1 MDALDE
7 TRDAAAAT
15 RPSARELWSGATGWL
30 ERHETRLW
38 WLHSLWALAFGIGVM
53 WLGSR
58 NFAYL
63 RIAILHVAFIWATS
77 MALPFIVRSG
87 SLSRPWRTRVQLVI
101 NYFNKNFYQQLLFF
115 ILPIYWLSTTP
126 GSRNVIFV
134 VLLATAALLS
144 TMDLVYDRHVA
155 MRRVLT
161 ALFFSFSVFAGAAAA
176 LPIVWQIQTAYALW
190 LAAAIAAVGATTLII
205 SERRIDWQRSWFAGG
220 LIVLGLFLIVEY
232 GRPFI
237 PPAPMR
243 IQSAAFGT
251 GVALDDGPRITERIE
266 STPTDARGQVYVVIA
281 IYAPSGLHDRVR
293 HVWYGGDQ
301 PLKRSRWY
309 DVDGGRKEGY
319 RLWTPL
325 SLSPDL
331 AGKALHVD
339 VETESGQLIGRASLP
354 AAPSAAPAS

>member
-1 MDALDE
+1 MEVLDE
-7 TRDAAAAT
+7 PRERPALRWLPRAAW
-15 RPSARELWSGATGWL
+15 EGATGWL
-30 ERHETRLW
+30 EAHETQLW

-58 NFAYL
+58 NVAYL
-63 RIAILHVAFIWATS
+63 RIAVIHVGFIWVTS
-77 MALPFIVRSG
+77 MALPFIVRG
-87 SLSRPWRTRVQLVI
+87 GGLSRTWRLRAQLVI
-101 NYFNKNFYQQLLFF
+101 NYLNKNFYQQLLFF
-115 ILPIYWLSTTP
+115 ILPVYWLSTTT
-126 GSRNVIFV
+126 GSRNVLFV

-161 ALFFSFSVFAGAAAA
+161 ALFFAFSVFAGAAAA
-176 LPIVWQIQTAYALW
+176 LPILWQIRSAQALW
-190 LAAAIAAVGATTLII
+190 MAAGIAALGATTLIM
-205 SERRIDWQRSWFAGG
+205 SEKRIDWQRTWFAGG

-237 PPAPMR
+237 PPAPLR
-243 IQSAAFGT
+243 IQAAAFGT
-251 GVALDDGPRITERIE
+251 QVDMRNGPQIRKVIAA
-266 STPTDARGQVYVVIA
+266 TPSDPRGQVYVVTA
-281 IYAPSGLHDRVR
+281 IHAPSGLHDRVR
-293 HVWYGGDQ
+293 HVWYLGDQ
-301 PLKRSRWY
+301 AIKRSRWY

-339 VETESGQLIGRASLP
+339 VETEGGQLIGRASLP
-354 AAPSAAPAS
+354 AAPTIGPGQ